1 MSAEAPA
8 NWYPDPSERHELRYW
23 DGVQWTEHV
32 VSQHVQSVDPLV
44 PFPPVVYHSQVGHE
58 VLGRAVT
65 AGLPNS
71 GAPKRG
77 RGSGKVARQLRKT
90 KAERPTWI
98 GGGSLL
104 TEPILVVN
112 QEAKLL
118 EMNAEYRVFDQ
129 HSRQVGTVREIG
141 QNILTKSL
149 SFHGERRKRTL
160 QVIDNQ
166 GYVLF
171 QLTRPAMFLKATVI
185 VSQGDG
191 TPIGQIVQKF
201 GLLGYRFDLA
211 VGDHVIGSIT
221 GEWAQ
226 FEFRIKDAAGSEVGR
241 ISRTWAGMPKEMATK
256 ADNYVVQ
263 IHRPLEGPL
272 LALVVT
278 SAFAI
283 DTALRQ
289 GDVGDAD
296 RFRTR
301 QERWHKF
308 GW

>member
-1 MSAEAPA
+1 MSADSPA

-23 DGVQWTEHV
+23 DGFQWTAHV
-32 VSQHVQSVDPLV
+32 VSQHVQSVDPLA
-44 PFPPVVYHSQVGHE
+44 PFPPVAYQSNVGHE

-71 GAPKRG
+71 EALG
-77 RGSGKVARQLRKT
+77 RGSGKVARQVRKS
-90 KAERPTWI
+90 KAKKPTWT

-112 QEAKLL
+112 QEAKLF
-118 EMNAEYRVFDQ
+118 EMNAEYTVFDQ
-129 HSRQVGTVREIG
+129 HGRQVGTVREIG

-149 SFHGERRKRTL
+149 SFHGDQRKRTL

-171 QLTRPAMFLKATVI
+171 QLTRPATFIKSTVV

-191 TPIGQIVQKF
+191 TPIGQIVQKNI
-201 GLLGYRFDLA
+201 GLFKNRFDLA
-211 VGDHVIGSIT
+211 VGDQVIGSIT

-226 FEFRIKDAAGSEVGR
+226 FEFRIKDAAGSEVSR
-241 ISRTWAGMPKEMATK
+241 ISRTWAGMTKEMSTN

-263 IHRPLEGPL
+263 IHRPLDGPL

-278 SAFAI
+278 SALAI

-289 GDVGDAD
+289 GAISDGS
-296 RFRTR
+296 RSRTR
-301 QERWHKF
+301 AERYHKF